1 MRCDV
6 FDGGRVDT
14 VDMSETVK
22 PEEIYAGRF
31 LESWTSKSDEVR
43 TLGNGNTPDIQIT
56 YADGS
61 IAYCEVK
68 RDADEDEE
76 ELRSRLGK
84 HGDLK
89 LKAGS
94 GSWVVTLSKSLNF
107 YKFNPKLQNVVDDL
121 IAVGVYDWDRRN
133 TVLKFSSQ
141 DFLLQN
147 GVDSMRKIKDHSED
161 RLIIFRSAD
170 FGVVIEDANTVIP
183 WLESVQYRSRYESS
197 VERLALNDS
206 VEQHLFVLIDSNT
219 PQEIALI
226 AQFHP
231 TELPSEKLHLSPKL
245 THLWVAPF
253 FNFNYSRDCAWV
265 FSNQKGWELVEI
277 EREIVQR

>member
-1 MRCDV
+1 M
-6 FDGGRVDT
+6 DT
-14 VDMSETVK
+14 VDMFETVK
-22 PEEIYAGRF
+22 PEETYAARF

-56 YADGS
+56 YPNGS

-68 RDADEDEE
+68 RDANEGEE
-76 ELRSRLGK
+76 QLRSRLGK

-107 YKFNPKLQNVVDDL
+107 YTFNNKLQNVVDDL
-121 IAVGVYDWDRRN
+121 IAIGVYDWDHRN
-133 TVLKFSSQ
+133 TVLKFNSQ
-141 DFLLQN
+141 DYLLQN
-147 GVDSMRKIKDHSED
+147 GVDSMRKIDDHSED
-161 RLIIFRSAD
+161 RLIIYRSAD
-170 FGVVIEDANTVIP
+170 LGVVIEDANTVIP
-183 WLESVQYRSRYESS
+183 WLESVQYRSRYVSS

-231 TELPSEKLHLSPKL
+231 TQLPSERLHLSPKL

-253 FNFNYSRDCAWV
+253 FNFNHARDCAWV
-265 FSNQKGWELVEI
+265 FSNQKGWGLVEI